1 MFLSYDTIGYL
12 KGPDIALVKD
22 VETGTVAVRK
32 KLRAELLGVYERLKS
47 VEQANLPRVYETEE
61 YEGECFAY
69 YEYIEGETLEDIVHE
84 GTYTIAQA
92 EEWMEQLCAAMGAL
106 HAMQPC
112 VVHRDIK
119 PENIIISNEGVLKLI
134 DLGAARLFKDGKPCD
149 TEQIGTRGYAA
160 PEQYGFNQ
168 SDARTDIYAAGTVL
182 HVLMARFGEEAK
194 AYNAVAARCTQLE
207 PQNRYQSAKAMK
219 TALRM
224 AKYKKHIQIGAWT
237 LGIAAA
243 AGCAAL
249 ACTLFASADANANA
263 NTDVPAS
270 AEPTPV
276 QEANAEASPE
286 ATINVENLTTV
297 PYPTV
302 TPKVVAKAVS
312 DEELLAHFDPDVT
325 TAENV
330 TASNKEKF
338 IEICKLA
345 AENPHNGYVIDFT
358 ADVAMDEDVYIW
370 PNMQLTMSRGA
381 NLTMQSGASLNNYGY
396 LSVRMG
402 TTLRI
407 DDGATLNL
415 GRPAVSGD
423 GRSHNSEMYLSGTLS
438 MGKNTEIRFERG
450 EEFGNGPV
458 LEVIHDGVER
468 RGKVEFDDL
477 ASVEFDDINVRYIF
491 LTIYNN
497 VLSENI
503 ADYIENNIFPIEQ
516 LDKVRVGQIINVC
529 FREIDQMDR
538 ASYVCDYFDG
548 HPSRE
553 GIVDLLN
560 LTIGEGDT
568 VKFDSKGYVNVEI
581 FENVNIE
588 AGGSLEMGANTTLC
602 LVQDSTL
609 TVKNGGKLWING
621 MGVYPSENTSIVV
634 EEGAEF
640 FMNDSYQSDTVNIIY
655 K

>member
-119 PENIIISNEGVLKLI
+119 PENIIISNGGVLKLI
-134 DLGAARLFKDGKPCD
+134 DLGAARLFKDGKLCD

-182 HVLMARFGEEAK
+182 HVLMARFGEGAK

-224 AKYKKHIQIGAWT
+224 AKYKKHIQIGAWA

-243 AGCAAL
+243 AGCVAL
-249 ACTLFASADANANA
+249 ACTLFASADASANA
-263 NTDVPAS
+263 DVPAS

-276 QEANAEASPE
+276 QEANADASPE
-286 ATINVENLTTV
+286 ATIDVTDLTAV

-312 DEELLAHFDPDVT
+312 DGLLNMHFDPDAQKADVIT
-325 TAENV
+325 TRSEAEFYKAYNR
-330 TASNKEKF
+330 ASNDPHTVYTIELTEDMTLERDLIVWPN
-338 IEICKLA
+338 IEIKISLSTTLTV
-345 AENPHNGYVIDFT
+345 PNGI
-358 ADVAMDEDVYIW
+358 
-370 PNMQLTMSRGA
+370 
-381 NLTMQSGASLNNYGY
+381 SLNNYGQINI
-396 LSVRMG
+396 G
-402 TTLRI
+402 TGSTVRI

-415 GRPAVSGD
+415 GRSTISD
-423 GRSHNSEMYLSGTLS
+423 GGKTRFEKICLSGTLS
-438 MGKNTEIRFERG
+438 VGKNTEIRFERG

-458 LEVIHDGVER
+458 LEILCDGISR
-468 RGKVEFDDL
+468 CGRVEFDDP
-477 ASVEFDDINVRYIF
+477 STVKFDDIAVKYIYIT
-491 LTIYNN
+491 LYGNI
-497 VLSENI
+497 SDESI
-503 ADYIENNIFPIEQ
+503 ADYIENEIFPNEQ
-516 LDKVRVGQIINVC
+516 LADIMGRYITSMCFMGIDGPEHMNAVCGYFEDHPRQQGMISLIDMAIGAGEKLKLDPQTYVGVEV
-529 FREIDQMDR
+529 F
-538 ASYVCDYFDG
+538 G
-548 HPSRE
+548 
-553 GIVDLLN
+553 
-560 LTIGEGDT
+560 
-568 VKFDSKGYVNVEI
+568 NVEI
-581 FENVNIE
+581 
-588 AGGSLEMGANTTLC
+588 ADGGEMELGLYTTLS
-602 LVQDSTL
+602 VGNNSTL
-609 TVKNGGKLWING
+609 TVKKGARLAVNNMGLYSQDGSSIIVENGADF
-621 MGVYPSENTSIVV
+621 E
-634 EEGAEF
+634 
-640 FMNDSYQSDTVNIIY
+640 MNNNYQNSPANIIY

>member
-22 VETGTVAVRK
+22 VETGSVAVRK

-47 VEQANLPRVYETEE
+47 VDQAILPRGYESEE

-119 PENIIISNEGVLKLI
+119 PENIIISNEGILKLI
-134 DLGAARLFKDGKPCD
+134 DLGAARLFKDGKLCD

-182 HVLMARFGEEAK
+182 HVLMARFGEAAK
-194 AYNAVAARCTQLE
+194 SYNAVAARCTQLE

-224 AKYKKHIQIGAWT
+224 AKYKKHIQIGAWA

-243 AGCAAL
+243 AGCVAL
-249 ACTLFASADANANA
+249 ACTLFASADASANA
-263 NTDVPAS
+263 DVPAT
-270 AEPTPV
+270 AGLTPA
-276 QEANAEASPE
+276 QEANADATPE
-286 ATINVENLTTV
+286 ATIDVTDLTAV

-312 DEELLAHFDPDVT
+312 DGLLNMHFDPDAQKADVIT
-325 TAENV
+325 TRSEAEFYEAYSR
-330 TASNKEKF
+330 ASNDPHTVYTIELTEDMTLERDLIVWPN
-338 IEICKLA
+338 IEIKISLLTTLTV
-345 AENPHNGYVIDFT
+345 PNGI
-358 ADVAMDEDVYIW
+358 
-370 PNMQLTMSRGA
+370 
-381 NLTMQSGASLNNYGY
+381 SLNNYGQINI
-396 LSVRMG
+396 G
-402 TTLRI
+402 TGSTVRI

-415 GRPAVSGD
+415 GRSTISD
-423 GRSHNSEMYLSGTLS
+423 GGKTRFEKIYLSGTLS
-438 MGKNTEIRFERG
+438 IGKNTEIRLERG

-458 LEVIHDGVER
+458 LEILCDGISR
-468 RGKVEFDDL
+468 RGRVEFDDP
-477 ASVEFDDINVRYIF
+477 STVKFDDIAVKYIYIT
-491 LTIYNN
+491 LYGNI
-497 VLSENI
+497 SDESI
-503 ADYIENNIFPIEQ
+503 ADYIENEIFPNEQ
-516 LDKVRVGQIINVC
+516 LADIMGRYITSMCFMGIDGPEHMNAVCGYFEDHPRQQGMISLIDMAIGAGEKLKLDPQTYVGVEV
-529 FREIDQMDR
+529 F
-538 ASYVCDYFDG
+538 G
-548 HPSRE
+548 
-553 GIVDLLN
+553 
-560 LTIGEGDT
+560 
-568 VKFDSKGYVNVEI
+568 NVEI
-581 FENVNIE
+581 
-588 AGGSLEMGANTTLC
+588 ADGGEMELGLYTTLS
-602 LVQDSTL
+602 VGNNSTL
-609 TVKNGGKLWING
+609 TVKKGARLAVNNMGLYSQDGSSIIVENGADF
-621 MGVYPSENTSIVV
+621 E
-634 EEGAEF
+634 
-640 FMNDSYQSDTVNIIY
+640 MNNNYQNSPANIIY

>member
-22 VETGTVAVRK
+22 AETGTVAVRK

-119 PENIIISNEGVLKLI
+119 PENIIISNGGVLKLI

-182 HVLMARFGEEAK
+182 HVLMARFGEAAK

-224 AKYKKHIQIGAWT
+224 AKYKKHIQIGAWA

-243 AGCAAL
+243 AGCVAL
-249 ACTLFASADANANA
+249 ACTLFASADASANA
-263 NTDVPAS
+263 DVPAT
-270 AEPTPV
+270 AGLTPA
-276 QEANAEASPE
+276 QEANADATPE
-286 ATINVENLTTV
+286 ATIDVTDLTAV

-312 DEELLAHFDPDVT
+312 DGLLNMHFDPDAQKADVIT
-325 TAENV
+325 TRSEAEFYEAYSR
-330 TASNKEKF
+330 ASNDPHTVYTIELTEDMTLERDLIVWPN
-338 IEICKLA
+338 IEIKISLSTTLTV
-345 AENPHNGYVIDFT
+345 PNGI
-358 ADVAMDEDVYIW
+358 
-370 PNMQLTMSRGA
+370 
-381 NLTMQSGASLNNYGY
+381 SLNNYGQINI
-396 LSVRMG
+396 G
-402 TTLRI
+402 TGSTVRI

-415 GRPAVSGD
+415 GRSTISD
-423 GRSHNSEMYLSGTLS
+423 GGKTRFEKIYLSGTLS
-438 MGKNTEIRFERG
+438 VGKNTEIRLERG

-458 LEVIHDGVER
+458 LEILCDGISR
-468 RGKVEFDDL
+468 RGRVEFDDP
-477 ASVEFDDINVRYIF
+477 STVKFDDIAVKYIYIT
-491 LTIYNN
+491 LYGNI
-497 VLSENI
+497 SDESI
-503 ADYIENNIFPIEQ
+503 ADYIENEIFPNEQ
-516 LDKVRVGQIINVC
+516 LADIMGRYITSMCFMGIDGPEHMNAVCGYFEDHPRQQGMISLIDMAIGAGEKLKLDPQTYVGVEV
-529 FREIDQMDR
+529 F
-538 ASYVCDYFDG
+538 G
-548 HPSRE
+548 
-553 GIVDLLN
+553 
-560 LTIGEGDT
+560 
-568 VKFDSKGYVNVEI
+568 NVEI
-581 FENVNIE
+581 
-588 AGGSLEMGANTTLC
+588 ADGGEMELGLYTTLS
-602 LVQDSTL
+602 VGNNSTL
-609 TVKNGGKLWING
+609 TVKKGARLAVNNMGLYSQDGSSIIVENGADF
-621 MGVYPSENTSIVV
+621 E
-634 EEGAEF
+634 
-640 FMNDSYQSDTVNIIY
+640 MNNNYQNSPANIIY

>member
-22 VETGTVAVRK
+22 AETGTVAVRK

-47 VEQANLPRVYETEE
+47 VEQANLPKVYETEE

-119 PENIIISNEGVLKLI
+119 PENIIISNGGVLKLI

-182 HVLMARFGEEAK
+182 HVLMARFGEGAK

-224 AKYKKHIQIGAWT
+224 AKYKKHIQIGAWA

-243 AGCAAL
+243 AGCVAL
-249 ACTLFASADANANA
+249 ACTLFASADASANA
-263 NTDVPAS
+263 DVPAS

-276 QEANAEASPE
+276 QEANADATPE
-286 ATINVENLTTV
+286 ATIDVTDLTAV

-312 DEELLAHFDPDVT
+312 DGLLNMHFDPDAQKADVIT
-325 TAENV
+325 TRSEAEFYEAYSR
-330 TASNKEKF
+330 ASNDPHTVYTIELTEDMTLERDLIVWPN
-338 IEICKLA
+338 IEIKISLLTTLTV
-345 AENPHNGYVIDFT
+345 PNGI
-358 ADVAMDEDVYIW
+358 
-370 PNMQLTMSRGA
+370 
-381 NLTMQSGASLNNYGY
+381 SLNNYGQINI
-396 LSVRMG
+396 G
-402 TTLRI
+402 TGSTVRI

-415 GRPAVSGD
+415 GRSTISD
-423 GRSHNSEMYLSGTLS
+423 GGKTRFEKINLSGTLS
-438 MGKNTEIRFERG
+438 VGKNTEIRFERG

-458 LEVIHDGVER
+458 LEIIHDGVKR
-468 RGKVEFDDL
+468 RGKVEFDDP
-477 ASVEFDDINVRYIF
+477 STVKFDDIAVKYIYIT
-491 LTIYNN
+491 LYGNI
-497 VLSENI
+497 SGESI
-503 ADYIENNIFPIEQ
+503 ADYIENEIFPNEQ
-516 LDKVRVGQIINVC
+516 LADIMGRYITSMC
-529 FREIDQMDR
+529 FRGIDGPEHMNAVCGYFEDHPRQQGMISLIDM
-538 ASYVCDYFDG
+538 AIGAGEKLKLDPQTYVGVEVFG
-548 HPSRE
+548 
-553 GIVDLLN
+553 
-560 LTIGEGDT
+560 
-568 VKFDSKGYVNVEI
+568 NVEI
-581 FENVNIE
+581 
-588 AGGSLEMGANTTLC
+588 ADGGEMELGLYTTLS
-602 LVQDSTL
+602 VGNNSTL
-609 TVKNGGKLWING
+609 TVKKGARLAVNNMGLYSQDGSSIIVENGADF
-621 MGVYPSENTSIVV
+621 E
-634 EEGAEF
+634 
-640 FMNDSYQSDTVNIIY
+640 MNNNYQNSPANIIY

>member
-119 PENIIISNEGVLKLI
+119 PENIIISNGGVLKLI
-134 DLGAARLFKDGKPCD
+134 DLGAARLFKDGKLCD

-182 HVLMARFGEEAK
+182 HVLMARFGEGAK

-224 AKYKKHIQIGAWT
+224 AKYKKHIQIGAWA

-243 AGCAAL
+243 AGCVAL
-249 ACTLFASADANANA
+249 ACTLFASADASANA
-263 NTDVPAS
+263 DVPAS

-276 QEANAEASPE
+276 QEANADASPE
-286 ATINVENLTTV
+286 ATIDVTDLTAV

-330 TASNKEKF
+330 TASSKEKF

-345 AENPHNGYVIDFT
+345 AENPHSGYVIDLT
-358 ADVAMDEDVYIW
+358 ADIAMDEDVYIW
-370 PNMQLTMSRGA
+370 PNMQLIMSRGA
-381 NLTMQSGASLNNYGY
+381 NLTMQSGTSLNNYGW
-396 LSVRMG
+396 LNVRMG

-423 GRSHNSEMYLSGTLS
+423 GRMYNSKLYLSGTLS
-438 MGKNTEIRFERG
+438 IGKNTKIRFERG

-458 LEVIHDGVER
+458 LEIIHDGVER

-477 ASVEFDDINVRYIF
+477 ASVEFDDIDVRYIY
-491 LTIYNN
+491 LIIYDN
-497 VLSENI
+497 VINENI
-503 ADYIENNIFPIEQ
+503 TDYIENNVFPI
-516 LDKVRVGQIINVC
+516 K
-529 FREIDQMDR
+529 QMDKIKAR
-538 ASYVCDYFDG
+538 RITMADFRNVNQIEDVQYICDYLDYAQN
-548 HPSRE
+548 
-553 GIVDLLN
+553 GIVDLTN
-560 LTIGEGDT
+560 LTIGDGDA
-568 VKFDSKGYVNVEI
+568 VKFDTKGYVNVEI

-621 MGVYPSENTSIVV
+621 MGVYPSDNTSIVV

>member
-32 KLRAELLGVYERLKS
+32 TLRAELLGVYERLKS

-119 PENIIISNEGVLKLI
+119 PENIIISNEGILKLI
-134 DLGAARLFKDGKPCD
+134 DLGAARLFKDGKLCD

-182 HVLMARFGEEAK
+182 HVLMARFGEAAK
-194 AYNAVAARCTQLE
+194 SYNAVAARCTQLE

-224 AKYKKHIQIGAWT
+224 AKYKKHIQIGAWA

-243 AGCAAL
+243 AGCVAL
-249 ACTLFASADANANA
+249 ACTLFASADASANA
-263 NTDVPAS
+263 DVPAT
-270 AEPTPV
+270 AGLTPA
-276 QEANAEASPE
+276 QEANADATPE
-286 ATINVENLTTV
+286 ATIDVTDLTAV

-312 DEELLAHFDPDVT
+312 DGLLNMHFDPDAQKADVIT
-325 TAENV
+325 TRSEAEFYEAYSR
-330 TASNKEKF
+330 ASNDPHTVYTIELTEDMTLERDLIVWPN
-338 IEICKLA
+338 IEIKISLLTTLTV
-345 AENPHNGYVIDFT
+345 PNGI
-358 ADVAMDEDVYIW
+358 
-370 PNMQLTMSRGA
+370 
-381 NLTMQSGASLNNYGY
+381 SLNNYGQINI
-396 LSVRMG
+396 G
-402 TTLRI
+402 TGSTVRI

-415 GRPAVSGD
+415 GRSTISD
-423 GRSHNSEMYLSGTLS
+423 GGKTRFEKIYLSGTLS
-438 MGKNTEIRFERG
+438 IGKNTEIRLERG

-458 LEVIHDGVER
+458 LEILCDGISR
-468 RGKVEFDDL
+468 RGRVEFDDP
-477 ASVEFDDINVRYIF
+477 STVKFDDIAVKYIYIT
-491 LTIYNN
+491 LYGNI
-497 VLSENI
+497 SDESI
-503 ADYIENNIFPIEQ
+503 ADYIENEIFPNEQ
-516 LDKVRVGQIINVC
+516 LADIMGRYITSMCFMGIDGPEHMNAVCGYFEDHPRQQGMISLIDMAIGAGEKLKLDPQTYVGVEV
-529 FREIDQMDR
+529 F
-538 ASYVCDYFDG
+538 G
-548 HPSRE
+548 
-553 GIVDLLN
+553 
-560 LTIGEGDT
+560 
-568 VKFDSKGYVNVEI
+568 NVEI
-581 FENVNIE
+581 
-588 AGGSLEMGANTTLC
+588 ADGGEMELGLYTTLS
-602 LVQDSTL
+602 VGNNSTL
-609 TVKNGGKLWING
+609 TVKKGARLAVNNMGLYSQDGSSIIVENGADF
-621 MGVYPSENTSIVV
+621 E
-634 EEGAEF
+634 
-640 FMNDSYQSDTVNIIY
+640 MNNNYQNSPANIIY

>member
-224 AKYKKHIQIGAWT
+224 AKYKKHIQIGAWA

-243 AGCAAL
+243 AGCVAL
-249 ACTLFASADANANA
+249 ACTLFASADASANA
-263 NTDVPAS
+263 DVPAS

-276 QEANAEASPE
+276 QDANADATPE
-286 ATINVENLTTV
+286 ATIDVTDLTAV

-312 DEELLAHFDPDVT
+312 DGLLNMHFDPDAQKADVIT
-325 TAENV
+325 TRSEAEFYKAYNR
-330 TASNKEKF
+330 ASNDPHTVYT
-338 IEICKLA
+338 IEL
-345 AENPHNGYVIDFT
+345 T
-358 ADVAMDEDVYIW
+358 EDMTLERDLIVW
-370 PNMQLTMSRGA
+370 PNIEMLLARSMTLTVPNGI
-381 NLTMQSGASLNNYGY
+381 SLNNYGQINI
-396 LSVRMG
+396 G
-402 TTLRI
+402 TGSTVRI

-415 GRPAVSGD
+415 GRSTISD
-423 GRSHNSEMYLSGTLS
+423 GGKTRFEKIYLSGTLS
-438 MGKNTEIRFERG
+438 VGKNTEIRFERG

-458 LEVIHDGVER
+458 LEILCDGISR
-468 RGKVEFDDL
+468 RGRVEFDDP
-477 ASVEFDDINVRYIF
+477 STVKFDDIAVKYIYIT
-491 LTIYNN
+491 LYGNI
-497 VLSENI
+497 SGESI
-503 ADYIENNIFPIEQ
+503 ADYIENEIFPNEQ
-516 LDKVRVGQIINVC
+516 LADIMGRYITSMC
-529 FREIDQMDR
+529 FRGIDGPEHMNAVCGYFEDHPRQQGMISLIDM
-538 ASYVCDYFDG
+538 AIGAGEKLKLDPQTYVGVEVFG
-548 HPSRE
+548 
-553 GIVDLLN
+553 
-560 LTIGEGDT
+560 
-568 VKFDSKGYVNVEI
+568 NVEI
-581 FENVNIE
+581 
-588 AGGSLEMGANTTLC
+588 ADGGEMELGLNTTLS
-602 LVQDSTL
+602 VGNNSTL
-609 TVKNGGKLWING
+609 TVKKGARLAVNNMGLYSQDGSSIIVENGADF
-621 MGVYPSENTSIVV
+621 E
-634 EEGAEF
+634 
-640 FMNDSYQSDTVNIIY
+640 MNNNYQNSPANIIY

>member
-69 YEYIEGETLEDIVHE
+69 YEYIEVETLEDIVHE
-84 GTYTIAQA
+84 GKYTIAQA

-119 PENIIISNEGVLKLI
+119 PENIIISNGGVLKLI

-224 AKYKKHIQIGAWT
+224 AKYKKHIQIGAWA

-243 AGCAAL
+243 AGCVAL
-249 ACTLFASADANANA
+249 ACTLFASANA
-263 NTDVPAS
+263 DVPAS

-276 QEANAEASPE
+276 QEANADASPE
-286 ATINVENLTTV
+286 ATIDVTDLTAV

-330 TASNKEKF
+330 TAFNKEKF

-345 AENPHNGYVIDFT
+345 AENPHSGYIIDLT
-358 ADVAMDEDVYIW
+358 ADIAMDEDVYIW
-370 PNMQLTMSRGA
+370 PNMQIIMSRGA
-381 NLTMQSGASLNNYGY
+381 NLTMQSGTSLNNYGW
-396 LSVRMG
+396 LNVRIG

-423 GRSHNSEMYLSGTLS
+423 GKTRFEKIHLNGTLS
-438 MGKNTEIRFERG
+438 IGKNAEIRFERG
-450 EEFGNGPV
+450 EKFGNGPV

-477 ASVEFDDINVRYIF
+477 EAVEFDDINVRYIF

-497 VLSENI
+497 VLGENI

-516 LDKVRVGQIINVC
+516 LDKVRVGQITNVY
-529 FREIDQMDR
+529 FRDVDQMDR
-538 ASYVCDYFDG
+538 ARYVCDYFDS

-553 GIVDLLN
+553 GIVDLTN
-560 LTIGEGDT
+560 LTIGDGDA
-568 VKFDSKGYVNVEI
+568 VKFDTKGYVNVEI

>member
-119 PENIIISNEGVLKLI
+119 PENIIISNEGILKLI
-134 DLGAARLFKDGKPCD
+134 DLGAARLFKDGKLCD

-182 HVLMARFGEEAK
+182 HVLMARFGEAAK
-194 AYNAVAARCTQLE
+194 SYNAVAARCTQLE

-224 AKYKKHIQIGAWT
+224 AKYKKHIQIGAWA

-243 AGCAAL
+243 AGCVAL

-263 NTDVPAS
+263 DVPAS

-276 QEANAEASPE
+276 QEANADATPE
-286 ATINVENLTTV
+286 ATIDVTDLTAV

-312 DEELLAHFDPDVT
+312 DGLLNMHFDPDAQKADVIT
-325 TAENV
+325 TRSEAEFYEAYSR
-330 TASNKEKF
+330 ASNDPHTVYTIELTEDMTLERDLIVWPN
-338 IEICKLA
+338 IEIKISLSTTLTV
-345 AENPHNGYVIDFT
+345 PNGI
-358 ADVAMDEDVYIW
+358 
-370 PNMQLTMSRGA
+370 
-381 NLTMQSGASLNNYGY
+381 SLNNYGQINI
-396 LSVRMG
+396 G
-402 TTLRI
+402 TGSTVRI

-415 GRPAVSGD
+415 GRSTISD
-423 GRSHNSEMYLSGTLS
+423 GGKTRFEKIYLSGTLS
-438 MGKNTEIRFERG
+438 IGKNTEIRLERG

-458 LEVIHDGVER
+458 LEILCDGISR
-468 RGKVEFDDL
+468 RGRVEFDDP
-477 ASVEFDDINVRYIF
+477 STVKFDDIAVKYIYIT
-491 LTIYNN
+491 LYGNI
-497 VLSENI
+497 SDEGI
-503 ADYIENNIFPIEQ
+503 ADYIENEIFPNEQ
-516 LDKVRVGQIINVC
+516 LADIMGRYITSMCFMGIDGPEHMNAVCGYFEDHPRQQGMISLIDMAIGAGEKLKLDPQTYVGVEV
-529 FREIDQMDR
+529 F
-538 ASYVCDYFDG
+538 G
-548 HPSRE
+548 
-553 GIVDLLN
+553 
-560 LTIGEGDT
+560 
-568 VKFDSKGYVNVEI
+568 NVEI
-581 FENVNIE
+581 
-588 AGGSLEMGANTTLC
+588 ADGGEMELGLYTTLS
-602 LVQDSTL
+602 VGNNSTL
-609 TVKNGGKLWING
+609 TVKKGARLAVNNMGLYSQDGSSIIVENGADF
-621 MGVYPSENTSIVV
+621 E
-634 EEGAEF
+634 
-640 FMNDSYQSDTVNIIY
+640 MNNNYQNSPANIIY

>member
-182 HVLMARFGEEAK
+182 HVLMARFGEGAK

-224 AKYKKHIQIGAWT
+224 AKYKKPIQIGAWA

-249 ACTLFASADANANA
+249 ACTLFASANA
-263 NTDVPAS
+263 DVPAS

-286 ATINVENLTTV
+286 ATIDVTDLTAV

-312 DEELLAHFDPDVT
+312 DGLLNMHFDPDAQKADVIT
-325 TAENV
+325 TRSEAEFYKAYSR
-330 TASNKEKF
+330 ASNDPHTVYTIELTEDMTLERDF
-338 IEICKLA
+338 IVWPNIEIKISLSTTLTV
-345 AENPHNGYVIDFT
+345 PNGI
-358 ADVAMDEDVYIW
+358 
-370 PNMQLTMSRGA
+370 
-381 NLTMQSGASLNNYGY
+381 SLNNYGQINI
-396 LSVRMG
+396 G
-402 TTLRI
+402 TGSTVRI

-415 GRPAVSGD
+415 GRSTISD
-423 GRSHNSEMYLSGTLS
+423 GGKTRFEKIYLSGTLS
-438 MGKNTEIRFERG
+438 VGKNTEIRFERG

-458 LEVIHDGVER
+458 LEIIHDGVER
-468 RGKVEFDDL
+468 RGKVEFDDP
-477 ASVEFDDINVRYIF
+477 STVKFDDIAVKYIYIT
-491 LTIYNN
+491 LYGNI
-497 VLSENI
+497 SGESI
-503 ADYIENNIFPIEQ
+503 ADYIENEIFPNEQ
-516 LDKVRVGQIINVC
+516 LADIMGRYITSMCFMGIDGPEHMNAVCGYFEDHPRQQGMISLIDMAIGAGEKLKLDPQTYVGVEV
-529 FREIDQMDR
+529 F
-538 ASYVCDYFDG
+538 G
-548 HPSRE
+548 
-553 GIVDLLN
+553 
-560 LTIGEGDT
+560 
-568 VKFDSKGYVNVEI
+568 NVEI
-581 FENVNIE
+581 
-588 AGGSLEMGANTTLC
+588 ADGGEMELGLNTTLS
-602 LVQDSTL
+602 VGNNSTL
-609 TVKNGGKLWING
+609 TVKKGARLAVNNMGLYSQDGSSIIVENGADF
-621 MGVYPSENTSIVV
+621 E
-634 EEGAEF
+634 
-640 FMNDSYQSDTVNIIY
+640 MNNNYQNSPANIIY

>member
-119 PENIIISNEGVLKLI
+119 PENIIISNGGVLKLI

-224 AKYKKHIQIGAWT
+224 AKYKKHIQIGAWA

-243 AGCAAL
+243 AGCVAL

-263 NTDVPAS
+263 DVPAS

-286 ATINVENLTTV
+286 ATIDVTDFTAV

-312 DEELLAHFDPDVT
+312 DGLLNMHFDPDAQKADVIT
-325 TAENV
+325 TRSEAEFYEAYSR
-330 TASNKEKF
+330 ASNDPHTVYTIELTEDMTLERDLIVWPN
-338 IEICKLA
+338 IEIKISLSTTLTV
-345 AENPHNGYVIDFT
+345 PNGI
-358 ADVAMDEDVYIW
+358 
-370 PNMQLTMSRGA
+370 
-381 NLTMQSGASLNNYGY
+381 SLNNYGQINI
-396 LSVRMG
+396 G
-402 TTLRI
+402 TGSTVRI

-415 GRPAVSGD
+415 GRSTISD
-423 GRSHNSEMYLSGTLS
+423 GGKTRFEKIYLSGTLS
-438 MGKNTEIRFERG
+438 VGKNTEIRFERG

-458 LEVIHDGVER
+458 LEIIHDGVER

-477 ASVEFDDINVRYIF
+477 ASVEFDDIDVRYIY
-491 LTIYNN
+491 LIIYDN
-497 VLSENI
+497 VINENI
-503 ADYIENNIFPIEQ
+503 TDYIENNVFPI
-516 LDKVRVGQIINVC
+516 K
-529 FREIDQMDR
+529 QMDKIKAR
-538 ASYVCDYFDG
+538 RITMADFRNVNQIEDVQYICDYLDYAQN
-548 HPSRE
+548 
-553 GIVDLLN
+553 GIVDLTN
-560 LTIGEGDT
+560 LTIGDGDA
-568 VKFDSKGYVNVEI
+568 VKFDTKGYVNVEI

-621 MGVYPSENTSIVV
+621 MGVYPSDNTSIVV

>member
-84 GTYTIAQA
+84 GKYTIAQA

-119 PENIIISNEGVLKLI
+119 PENIIISNGGVLKLI

-182 HVLMARFGEEAK
+182 HVLMARFGEAAK

-224 AKYKKHIQIGAWT
+224 AKYKKHIQIGAWA

-243 AGCAAL
+243 AGCVAL
-249 ACTLFASADANANA
+249 ACTLFASADASANA
-263 NTDVPAS
+263 DVPAT

-276 QEANAEASPE
+276 QEANADATPE
-286 ATINVENLTTV
+286 ATIDVTDLTAV

-312 DEELLAHFDPDVT
+312 DGLLNMHFDPDAQKADVIT
-325 TAENV
+325 TRSEAEFYEAYSR
-330 TASNKEKF
+330 ASNDPHTVYTIELTEDMTLERDLIVWPN
-338 IEICKLA
+338 IEIKISLLTTLTV
-345 AENPHNGYVIDFT
+345 PNGI
-358 ADVAMDEDVYIW
+358 
-370 PNMQLTMSRGA
+370 
-381 NLTMQSGASLNNYGY
+381 SLNNYGQINI
-396 LSVRMG
+396 G
-402 TTLRI
+402 TGSTVRI

-415 GRPAVSGD
+415 GRSTISD
-423 GRSHNSEMYLSGTLS
+423 GGKTRFEKIYLSGTLS
-438 MGKNTEIRFERG
+438 IGKNTEIRLERG

-458 LEVIHDGVER
+458 LEILCDGISR
-468 RGKVEFDDL
+468 RGKVEFDDP
-477 ASVEFDDINVRYIF
+477 STVKFDDIAVKYIYIT
-491 LTIYNN
+491 LYGNI
-497 VLSENI
+497 SGESI
-503 ADYIENNIFPIEQ
+503 ADYIENEIFPNEQ
-516 LDKVRVGQIINVC
+516 LADIMGRYITSMCFMGIDGPEHMNAVCGYFEDHPRQQGMISLIDMAIGAGEKLKLDPQTYVGVEV
-529 FREIDQMDR
+529 F
-538 ASYVCDYFDG
+538 G
-548 HPSRE
+548 
-553 GIVDLLN
+553 
-560 LTIGEGDT
+560 
-568 VKFDSKGYVNVEI
+568 NVEI
-581 FENVNIE
+581 
-588 AGGSLEMGANTTLC
+588 ADGGEMELGLYTTLS
-602 LVQDSTL
+602 VGNNSTL
-609 TVKNGGKLWING
+609 TVKKGARLAVNNMGLYSQDGSSIIVENGADF
-621 MGVYPSENTSIVV
+621 E
-634 EEGAEF
+634 
-640 FMNDSYQSDTVNIIY
+640 MNNNYQNSPANIIY

>member
-219 TALRM
+219 TALRI
-224 AKYKKHIQIGAWT
+224 AKYKKPIQIGAWA

-243 AGCAAL
+243 AGCVAL
-249 ACTLFASADANANA
+249 ACTLFASADASANA
-263 NTDVPAS
+263 DVPAS

-286 ATINVENLTTV
+286 ATIDVTDLTAV

-312 DEELLAHFDPDVT
+312 DGLLNMHFDPDAQKADVIT
-325 TAENV
+325 TRSEAEFYKAYNR
-330 TASNKEKF
+330 ASNDPHTVYT
-338 IEICKLA
+338 IEL
-345 AENPHNGYVIDFT
+345 T
-358 ADVAMDEDVYIW
+358 EDMTLERDLIVW
-370 PNMQLTMSRGA
+370 PNIEMLLARSMTLTVPNGI
-381 NLTMQSGASLNNYGY
+381 SLNNYGQINI
-396 LSVRMG
+396 G
-402 TTLRI
+402 TGSTVRI

-415 GRPAVSGD
+415 GRSTISD
-423 GRSHNSEMYLSGTLS
+423 GGKTRFEKIYLSGTLS
-438 MGKNTEIRFERG
+438 VGKNTEIRFERG

-458 LEVIHDGVER
+458 LEILCDGISR
-468 RGKVEFDDL
+468 RGRVEFDDP
-477 ASVEFDDINVRYIF
+477 STVKFDDIAVKYIYIT
-491 LTIYNN
+491 LYGNI
-497 VLSENI
+497 SGESI
-503 ADYIENNIFPIEQ
+503 ADYIENEIFPNEQ
-516 LDKVRVGQIINVC
+516 LADIMGRYITSMC
-529 FREIDQMDR
+529 FRGIDGPEHMNAVCGYFEDHPRQQGMISLIDM
-538 ASYVCDYFDG
+538 AIGAGEKLKLDPQTYVGVEVFG
-548 HPSRE
+548 
-553 GIVDLLN
+553 
-560 LTIGEGDT
+560 
-568 VKFDSKGYVNVEI
+568 NVEI
-581 FENVNIE
+581 
-588 AGGSLEMGANTTLC
+588 ADGGEMELGLNTTLS
-602 LVQDSTL
+602 VGNNSTL
-609 TVKNGGKLWING
+609 TVKKGARLAVNNMGLYSQDGSSIIVENGADF
-621 MGVYPSENTSIVV
+621 E
-634 EEGAEF
+634 
-640 FMNDSYQSDTVNIIY
+640 MNNNYQNSPANIIY

>member
-119 PENIIISNEGVLKLI
+119 PENIIISNGGVLKLI

-182 HVLMARFGEEAK
+182 HVLMARFGEGAK
-194 AYNAVAARCTQLE
+194 VYNAVAARCTQLE

-224 AKYKKHIQIGAWT
+224 AKYKKHIQIGAWA

-243 AGCAAL
+243 AGCVAL
-249 ACTLFASADANANA
+249 ACTLFASADASANA
-263 NTDVPAS
+263 DVPAS

-276 QEANAEASPE
+276 QEANADASPE
-286 ATINVENLTTV
+286 ATIDVTDLTAV

-330 TASNKEKF
+330 TAFNKEKF

-345 AENPHNGYVIDFT
+345 AENPHSGYIIDLT
-358 ADVAMDEDVYIW
+358 ADIAMDEDVYIW
-370 PNMQLTMSRGA
+370 PNMQIIMSRGA
-381 NLTMQSGASLNNYGY
+381 NLTMQSGTSLNNYGW
-396 LSVRMG
+396 LNVRIG

-423 GRSHNSEMYLSGTLS
+423 GKTRFEKIHLNGTLS
-438 MGKNTEIRFERG
+438 IGKNAEIRFERG
-450 EEFGNGPV
+450 EEHGNGPV
-458 LEVIHDGVER
+458 LEIIHDGVER
-468 RGKVEFDDL
+468 RGKVEFDDP
-477 ASVEFDDINVRYIF
+477 STVKFDDIAVKYIYIT
-491 LTIYNN
+491 LYGNI
-497 VLSENI
+497 SGESI
-503 ADYIENNIFPIEQ
+503 ADYIENEIFPNEQ
-516 LDKVRVGQIINVC
+516 LADIMGRYITSMCFMGIDGPEHMNAVCGYFEDHPRQQGMISLIDMAIGAGEKLKLDPQTYVGVEV
-529 FREIDQMDR
+529 F
-538 ASYVCDYFDG
+538 G
-548 HPSRE
+548 
-553 GIVDLLN
+553 
-560 LTIGEGDT
+560 
-568 VKFDSKGYVNVEI
+568 NVEI
-581 FENVNIE
+581 
-588 AGGSLEMGANTTLC
+588 ADGGEMELGLNTTLS
-602 LVQDSTL
+602 VGNNSTL
-609 TVKNGGKLWING
+609 TVKKGARLAVNNRGLYSQDGSSIIVENGADF
-621 MGVYPSENTSIVV
+621 E
-634 EEGAEF
+634 
-640 FMNDSYQSDTVNIIY
+640 MNNNYQNSPANIIY

>member
-84 GTYTIAQA
+84 GKYTIAQA

-182 HVLMARFGEEAK
+182 HVLMARFGEAAK

-224 AKYKKHIQIGAWT
+224 AKYKKHIQIGAWA

-243 AGCAAL
+243 AGCVAL
-249 ACTLFASADANANA
+249 ACTLFASADASANA
-263 NTDVPAS
+263 DVPAS
-270 AEPTPV
+270 AGLTPA
-276 QEANAEASPE
+276 QEANADATPE
-286 ATINVENLTTV
+286 ATIDVTDLTAV

-312 DEELLAHFDPDVT
+312 DGLLNMHFDPDAQKADVIT
-325 TAENV
+325 TRSEAEFYEAYSR
-330 TASNKEKF
+330 ASNDPHTVYTIELTEDMTLERDLIVWPN
-338 IEICKLA
+338 IEIKISLLTTLTV
-345 AENPHNGYVIDFT
+345 PNGI
-358 ADVAMDEDVYIW
+358 
-370 PNMQLTMSRGA
+370 
-381 NLTMQSGASLNNYGY
+381 SLNNYGQINI
-396 LSVRMG
+396 G
-402 TTLRI
+402 TGSTVRI

-415 GRPAVSGD
+415 GRSTISD
-423 GRSHNSEMYLSGTLS
+423 GGKTRFEKIYLSGTLS
-438 MGKNTEIRFERG
+438 IGKNTEIRFERG

-458 LEVIHDGVER
+458 LEILCDGISR
-468 RGKVEFDDL
+468 RGRVEFDDP
-477 ASVEFDDINVRYIF
+477 STVKFDDIAVKYIYIT
-491 LTIYNN
+491 LYGNI
-497 VLSENI
+497 SDEGI
-503 ADYIENNIFPIEQ
+503 ADYIENEIFPNEQ
-516 LDKVRVGQIINVC
+516 LADIMGRYITSMCFMGIDGPEHMNAVCGYFEDHPRQQGMISLIDMAIGAGEKLKLDPQTYVGVEV
-529 FREIDQMDR
+529 F
-538 ASYVCDYFDG
+538 G
-548 HPSRE
+548 
-553 GIVDLLN
+553 
-560 LTIGEGDT
+560 
-568 VKFDSKGYVNVEI
+568 NVEI
-581 FENVNIE
+581 
-588 AGGSLEMGANTTLC
+588 ADGGEMELGLYTTLS
-602 LVQDSTL
+602 VGNNSTL
-609 TVKNGGKLWING
+609 TVKKGARLAVNNMGLYSQDGSSIIVENGADF
-621 MGVYPSENTSIVV
+621 E
-634 EEGAEF
+634 
-640 FMNDSYQSDTVNIIY
+640 MNNNYQNSPANIIY

>member
-22 VETGTVAVRK
+22 VGTGTVAVRK

-182 HVLMARFGEEAK
+182 HVLMARFGEAAK

-243 AGCAAL
+243 AGCVAL

-263 NTDVPAS
+263 DVPAS
-270 AEPTPV
+270 AGLTPA
-276 QEANAEASPE
+276 QEANADATPE
-286 ATINVENLTTV
+286 ATIDVTDLTAV

-312 DEELLAHFDPDVT
+312 DGLLNMHFDPDAQKADVIT
-325 TAENV
+325 TCSEAEFYEAYSR
-330 TASNKEKF
+330 ASNDPHTVYTIELTEDMTLERDLIVWPN
-338 IEICKLA
+338 IEIKISLSTTLTV
-345 AENPHNGYVIDFT
+345 PNGI
-358 ADVAMDEDVYIW
+358 
-370 PNMQLTMSRGA
+370 
-381 NLTMQSGASLNNYGY
+381 SLNNYGQINI
-396 LSVRMG
+396 G
-402 TTLRI
+402 TGSTVRI

-415 GRPAVSGD
+415 GRSSISD
-423 GRSHNSEMYLSGTLS
+423 GGKTRFERIYLSGTLS
-438 MGKNTEIRFERG
+438 VGKNTEIRFERG

-458 LEVIHDGVER
+458 LEIIHDGVER
-468 RGKVEFDDL
+468 RGKVEFDDP
-477 ASVEFDDINVRYIF
+477 STVKFDDIAVKYIYITLYGNV
-491 LTIYNN
+491 
-497 VLSENI
+497 SDESI
-503 ADYIENNIFPIEQ
+503 ADYIENEIFPNEQ
-516 LDKVRVGQIINVC
+516 LADIMGRYITSMC
-529 FREIDQMDR
+529 FRGIDGPEHMNAVCGYFEDHPRQQGMISLIDM
-538 ASYVCDYFDG
+538 AIGAGEKLKLDPQTYVGVEVFG
-548 HPSRE
+548 
-553 GIVDLLN
+553 
-560 LTIGEGDT
+560 
-568 VKFDSKGYVNVEI
+568 NVEI
-581 FENVNIE
+581 
-588 AGGSLEMGANTTLC
+588 ADGGEMELGLYTTLS
-602 LVQDSTL
+602 VGNNSTL
-609 TVKNGGKLWING
+609 TVKKGARLAVNNMGLYSQDGSSIIVENGADF
-621 MGVYPSENTSIVV
+621 E
-634 EEGAEF
+634 
-640 FMNDSYQSDTVNIIY
+640 MNNNYQNSPANIIY

>member
-119 PENIIISNEGVLKLI
+119 PENIIISNGGVLKLI

-182 HVLMARFGEEAK
+182 HVLMARFGEGAK

-224 AKYKKHIQIGAWT
+224 AKYKKHIQIGAWA

-243 AGCAAL
+243 AGCVAL
-249 ACTLFASADANANA
+249 ACTLFASADASANA
-263 NTDVPAS
+263 DVPAS

-276 QEANAEASPE
+276 QEANADATPE
-286 ATINVENLTTV
+286 ATIDVTDLTAV

-312 DEELLAHFDPDVT
+312 DGLLNMHFDPDAQKADVIT
-325 TAENV
+325 TRSEAEFYEAYSR
-330 TASNKEKF
+330 ASNDPHTVYTIELTEDMTLERDLIVWPN
-338 IEICKLA
+338 IEIKISLSTTLTV
-345 AENPHNGYVIDFT
+345 PNGI
-358 ADVAMDEDVYIW
+358 
-370 PNMQLTMSRGA
+370 
-381 NLTMQSGASLNNYGY
+381 SLNNYGQINI
-396 LSVRMG
+396 G
-402 TTLRI
+402 TGSTVRI

-415 GRPAVSGD
+415 GRSTISD
-423 GRSHNSEMYLSGTLS
+423 GGKTRFEKIYLSGTLS
-438 MGKNTEIRFERG
+438 VGKNTEIRFERG

-458 LEVIHDGVER
+458 LEILCDGISR
-468 RGKVEFDDL
+468 RGRVEFDDP
-477 ASVEFDDINVRYIF
+477 STVKFDDIAVKYIYIT
-491 LTIYNN
+491 LYGNI
-497 VLSENI
+497 SDEGI
-503 ADYIENNIFPIEQ
+503 ADYIENEIFPNEQ
-516 LDKVRVGQIINVC
+516 LADIMGRYITSMCFMGIDGPEHMNAVCGYFEDHPRQQGMISLIDMAIGAGEKLKLDPQTYVGVEV
-529 FREIDQMDR
+529 F
-538 ASYVCDYFDG
+538 G
-548 HPSRE
+548 
-553 GIVDLLN
+553 
-560 LTIGEGDT
+560 
-568 VKFDSKGYVNVEI
+568 NVEI
-581 FENVNIE
+581 
-588 AGGSLEMGANTTLC
+588 ADGGEMELGLYTTLS
-602 LVQDSTL
+602 VGNNSTL
-609 TVKNGGKLWING
+609 TVKKGARLAVNNMGLYSQDGSSIIVENGADF
-621 MGVYPSENTSIVV
+621 E
-634 EEGAEF
+634 
-640 FMNDSYQSDTVNIIY
+640 MNNNYQNSPANIIY

>member
-119 PENIIISNEGVLKLI
+119 PENIIISNGGVLKLI

-182 HVLMARFGEEAK
+182 HVLMARFGEGAK

-224 AKYKKHIQIGAWT
+224 AKYKKHIQIGAWA

-243 AGCAAL
+243 AGCVAL
-249 ACTLFASADANANA
+249 ACTLFASADASANA
-263 NTDVPAS
+263 DVPAT
-270 AEPTPV
+270 AGLTPA
-276 QEANAEASPE
+276 QEANADATPE
-286 ATINVENLTTV
+286 ATIDVTDLTAV

-312 DEELLAHFDPDVT
+312 DGLLNMHFDPDAQKADVI
-325 TAENV
+325 TARSEAEFYEAYSR
-330 TASNKEKF
+330 ASNDPHTVYTIELTEDMTLERDLIVWPN
-338 IEICKLA
+338 IEIKISLSTTLTV
-345 AENPHNGYVIDFT
+345 PNGI
-358 ADVAMDEDVYIW
+358 
-370 PNMQLTMSRGA
+370 
-381 NLTMQSGASLNNYGY
+381 SLNNYGQINI
-396 LSVRMG
+396 G
-402 TTLRI
+402 TGSTVRI

-415 GRPAVSGD
+415 GRSTISD
-423 GRSHNSEMYLSGTLS
+423 GGKTRFEKINLSGTLS
-438 MGKNTEIRFERG
+438 VGKNTEIRFERG

-458 LEVIHDGVER
+458 LEILCGGISR
-468 RGKVEFDDL
+468 CGRVEFDDP
-477 ASVEFDDINVRYIF
+477 STVKFDDIAVKYIYIT
-491 LTIYNN
+491 LYGNI
-497 VLSENI
+497 SDESI
-503 ADYIENNIFPIEQ
+503 ADYIENEIFPNEQ
-516 LDKVRVGQIINVC
+516 LADIMGRYITSMC
-529 FREIDQMDR
+529 FRGIDGPEHMNAVCGYFEDHPRQQGMISLIDM
-538 ASYVCDYFDG
+538 AIGAGEKLKLDPQTYVGVEVFG
-548 HPSRE
+548 
-553 GIVDLLN
+553 
-560 LTIGEGDT
+560 
-568 VKFDSKGYVNVEI
+568 NVEI
-581 FENVNIE
+581 
-588 AGGSLEMGANTTLC
+588 ADGGEMELGLYTTLS
-602 LVQDSTL
+602 VGNNSTL
-609 TVKNGGKLWING
+609 TVKKGARLAVNNMGLYSQDGSSIIVENGADF
-621 MGVYPSENTSIVV
+621 E
-634 EEGAEF
+634 
-640 FMNDSYQSDTVNIIY
+640 MNNNYQNSPANIIY

>member
-119 PENIIISNEGVLKLI
+119 PENIIISNRGVLKLI
-134 DLGAARLFKDGKPCD
+134 DLGAARLFKDGKLCD

-182 HVLMARFGEEAK
+182 HVLMARFGEAAK

-224 AKYKKHIQIGAWT
+224 AKYKKHIQIGAWA

-243 AGCAAL
+243 AGCVAL
-249 ACTLFASADANANA
+249 ACTLFASADASANA
-263 NTDVPAS
+263 DVPAS

-276 QEANAEASPE
+276 QEANADATPE
-286 ATINVENLTTV
+286 ATIDVTDLTAV

-330 TASNKEKF
+330 TAFNKEKF

-345 AENPHNGYVIDFT
+345 AENPHSGYIIDLT
-358 ADVAMDEDVYIW
+358 ADIAMDEDVYIW
-370 PNMQLTMSRGA
+370 PNMQIIMSRGA
-381 NLTMQSGASLNNYGY
+381 NLTMQSGTSLNNYGW
-396 LSVRMG
+396 LNVRIG

-423 GRSHNSEMYLSGTLS
+423 GKTRFEKIHLNGTLS
-438 MGKNTEIRFERG
+438 IGKNAEIRFERG
-450 EEFGNGPV
+450 EEHGNGPV
-458 LEVIHDGVER
+458 LEIIHDGVER

-477 ASVEFDDINVRYIF
+477 ASVEFDDIDVRYIY
-491 LTIYNN
+491 LTIYDN
-497 VLSENI
+497 VINENI
-503 ADYIENNIFPIEQ
+503 TDYIENNVFPI
-516 LDKVRVGQIINVC
+516 K
-529 FREIDQMDR
+529 QMDKIKAR
-538 ASYVCDYFDG
+538 RITMADFKNVNQIEDVQYICDYLDYAQN
-548 HPSRE
+548 
-553 GIVDLLN
+553 GIVDLTN
-560 LTIGEGDT
+560 LTIGDGDA
-568 VKFDSKGYVNVEI
+568 VKFDTKGYVNVEI

-621 MGVYPSENTSIVV
+621 MGVYPSDNTSIVV
-634 EEGAEF
+634 EEGADF
-640 FMNDSYQSDTVNIIY
+640 FMNDSYRNDTVNIIY

>member
-224 AKYKKHIQIGAWT
+224 AKYKKHIQIGAWA

-243 AGCAAL
+243 AGCVAL

-263 NTDVPAS
+263 DVPAS

-276 QEANAEASPE
+276 QDANADATPE
-286 ATINVENLTTV
+286 ATIDVTDLTAV

-330 TASNKEKF
+330 TAFNKEKF

-345 AENPHNGYVIDFT
+345 AENPHSGYIIDLT
-358 ADVAMDEDVYIW
+358 ADIAMDEDVYIW
-370 PNMQLTMSRGA
+370 PNMQIIISRGA
-381 NLTMQSGASLNNYGY
+381 NLTMQSGTSLNNYGW
-396 LSVRMG
+396 LNVRIG

-423 GRSHNSEMYLSGTLS
+423 GKTRFEKIHLNGTLS
-438 MGKNTEIRFERG
+438 IGKNAEIRFERG
-450 EEFGNGPV
+450 EEHGNGPV
-458 LEVIHDGVER
+458 LEIIHDGVKR

-477 ASVEFDDINVRYIF
+477 ASVEFEDIDVRYIY
-491 LTIYNN
+491 LIIYDN
-497 VLSENI
+497 VINENI
-503 ADYIENNIFPIEQ
+503 TDYIENNVFPI
-516 LDKVRVGQIINVC
+516 K
-529 FREIDQMDR
+529 QMDKIKAR
-538 ASYVCDYFDG
+538 RITMADFRNVNQIEDIQYICDYLDYAQN
-548 HPSRE
+548 
-553 GIVDLLN
+553 GIVDLTN
-560 LTIGEGDT
+560 LTIGDGDA
-568 VKFDSKGYVNVEI
+568 VKFDTKGYVNVEI

>member
-224 AKYKKHIQIGAWT
+224 AKYKKHIQIGAWA

-243 AGCAAL
+243 AGCVAL

-263 NTDVPAS
+263 DVPAS

-276 QEANAEASPE
+276 QEANAEATPE
-286 ATINVENLTTV
+286 ATIDVTDLTAV

-312 DEELLAHFDPDVT
+312 DGLLNMHFDPDAQKADVIT
-325 TAENV
+325 TRSEAEFYEAYSR
-330 TASNKEKF
+330 ASNDPHTVYTIELTEDMTLERDLIVWPN
-338 IEICKLA
+338 IEIKISLSTTLTV
-345 AENPHNGYVIDFT
+345 PNGI
-358 ADVAMDEDVYIW
+358 
-370 PNMQLTMSRGA
+370 
-381 NLTMQSGASLNNYGY
+381 SLNNYGQINI
-396 LSVRMG
+396 G
-402 TTLRI
+402 TGSTVRI

-415 GRPAVSGD
+415 GRSTISD
-423 GRSHNSEMYLSGTLS
+423 GGKTRFEKIYLSGTLS
-438 MGKNTEIRFERG
+438 VGKNTEIRFERG

-458 LEVIHDGVER
+458 LEIIHDGVER

-477 ASVEFDDINVRYIF
+477 ASVEFDDIDVRYIY
-491 LTIYNN
+491 LIIYDN
-497 VLSENI
+497 VINENI
-503 ADYIENNIFPIEQ
+503 TDYIENNVLAIQSTYNIF
-516 LDKVRVGQIINVC
+516 
-529 FREIDQMDR
+529 
-538 ASYVCDYFDG
+538 
-548 HPSRE
+548 
-553 GIVDLLN
+553 
-560 LTIGEGDT
+560 
-568 VKFDSKGYVNVEI
+568 
-581 FENVNIE
+581 
-588 AGGSLEMGANTTLC
+588 
-602 LVQDSTL
+602 
-609 TVKNGGKLWING
+609 
-621 MGVYPSENTSIVV
+621 
-634 EEGAEF
+634 
-640 FMNDSYQSDTVNIIY
+640 
-655 K
+655 

>member
-182 HVLMARFGEEAK
+182 HVLMARFGEGAK

-224 AKYKKHIQIGAWT
+224 AKYKKHIQIGAWA

-243 AGCAAL
+243 AGCVAL

-263 NTDVPAS
+263 DVPAS

-276 QEANAEASPE
+276 QEANADATPE
-286 ATINVENLTTV
+286 ATIDVTDLTAV

-302 TPKVVAKAVS
+302 TPKVVVKAVS
-312 DEELLAHFDPDVT
+312 DGLLNMHFDPDAQKADVIT
-325 TAENV
+325 TRSEAEFYEAYSR
-330 TASNKEKF
+330 ASNDPHTVYTIELTEGMTLERDLIVWPN
-338 IEICKLA
+338 IEIKISLSTTLTV
-345 AENPHNGYVIDFT
+345 PNGI
-358 ADVAMDEDVYIW
+358 
-370 PNMQLTMSRGA
+370 
-381 NLTMQSGASLNNYGY
+381 SLNNYGQINI
-396 LSVRMG
+396 G
-402 TTLRI
+402 TGSTVRI

-415 GRPAVSGD
+415 GRSTISD
-423 GRSHNSEMYLSGTLS
+423 GGKTRFEKINLSGTLS
-438 MGKNTEIRFERG
+438 VGKNTEIRFERG

-458 LEVIHDGVER
+458 LEILCDGISR
-468 RGKVEFDDL
+468 CGRVEFDDP
-477 ASVEFDDINVRYIF
+477 STVKFDDIAVKYIYIT
-491 LTIYNN
+491 LYGNI
-497 VLSENI
+497 SDESI
-503 ADYIENNIFPIEQ
+503 ADYIENEIFPNEQ
-516 LDKVRVGQIINVC
+516 LADIMGRYITSMC
-529 FREIDQMDR
+529 FRGIDGPEHMNAVCGYFEDHPRQQGMISLIDM
-538 ASYVCDYFDG
+538 AIGAGEKLKLDPQTYVGVEVFG
-548 HPSRE
+548 
-553 GIVDLLN
+553 
-560 LTIGEGDT
+560 
-568 VKFDSKGYVNVEI
+568 NVEI
-581 FENVNIE
+581 
-588 AGGSLEMGANTTLC
+588 ADGGEMELGLYTTLS
-602 LVQDSTL
+602 VGNNSTL
-609 TVKNGGKLWING
+609 TVKKGARLAVNNMGLYSQDGSSIIVENGADF
-621 MGVYPSENTSIVV
+621 E
-634 EEGAEF
+634 
-640 FMNDSYQSDTVNIIY
+640 MNNNYQNSPANIIY

>member
-119 PENIIISNEGVLKLI
+119 PENIIISNRGVLKLI
-134 DLGAARLFKDGKPCD
+134 DLGAARLFKDGKLCD

-168 SDARTDIYAAGTVL
+168 SDVRTDIYAAGTVL
-182 HVLMARFGEEAK
+182 HVLMARFGEGAK

-224 AKYKKHIQIGAWT
+224 AKYKKHIQIGAWA

-243 AGCAAL
+243 AGCVAL
-249 ACTLFASADANANA
+249 ACTLFASADASANA
-263 NTDVPAS
+263 DVPAS
-270 AEPTPV
+270 AGPTPV
-276 QEANAEASPE
+276 QEANADATPE
-286 ATINVENLTTV
+286 ATIDVTDLTAV

-330 TASNKEKF
+330 TAFNKEKF

-345 AENPHNGYVIDFT
+345 AENPHSGYVIDLT
-358 ADVAMDEDVYIW
+358 ADIAMDEDVYIW
-370 PNMQLTMSRGA
+370 PNMQIIMSRGA
-381 NLTMQSGASLNNYGY
+381 NLTMQSGTSLNNYGW
-396 LSVRMG
+396 LNVRIG

-423 GRSHNSEMYLSGTLS
+423 GRMYNSKLYLSGTLS
-438 MGKNTEIRFERG
+438 IGKNTKIRFERG

-477 ASVEFDDINVRYIF
+477 EAVEFDDINVRYIF

-497 VLSENI
+497 VLGENI

-516 LDKVRVGQIINVC
+516 LDKVRVGQITNVY
-529 FREIDQMDR
+529 FRDVDQMDR
-538 ASYVCDYFDG
+538 ARYVCDYFDS

-553 GIVDLLN
+553 GIVDLTN
-560 LTIGEGDT
+560 LTIGDGDA
-568 VKFDSKGYVNVEI
+568 VKFDTKGYVNVEI

-621 MGVYPSENTSIVV
+621 MGVYPSDNTSIVV
-634 EEGAEF
+634 EEGADF
-640 FMNDSYQSDTVNIIY
+640 FMNDSYRSDTVNIIY

>member
-84 GTYTIAQA
+84 GKYTIAQA

-119 PENIIISNEGVLKLI
+119 PENIIISNGGVLKLI

-182 HVLMARFGEEAK
+182 HVLMARFGEAAK

-224 AKYKKHIQIGAWT
+224 AKYKKPIQIGAWA

-243 AGCAAL
+243 AGCVAL

-263 NTDVPAS
+263 DVPAS

-286 ATINVENLTTV
+286 ATIDVTDLTAV

-312 DEELLAHFDPDVT
+312 DGLLNMHFDPDAQKADVIT
-325 TAENV
+325 TRSEAEFYEAYSR
-330 TASNKEKF
+330 ASNDPHTVYTIELTEDMTLERDLIVWPN
-338 IEICKLA
+338 IEIKISLLTTLT
-345 AENPHNGYVIDFT
+345 V
-358 ADVAMDEDVYIW
+358 
-370 PNMQLTMSRGA
+370 PNSI
-381 NLTMQSGASLNNYGY
+381 SLNNYGQINI
-396 LSVRMG
+396 G
-402 TTLRI
+402 TGSTVRI

-423 GRSHNSEMYLSGTLS
+423 GKTRFEKIHLNGTLS
-438 MGKNTEIRFERG
+438 IGKNAEIRFERG
-450 EEFGNGPV
+450 EEHGNGPV
-458 LEVIHDGVER
+458 LEILCDGISR
-468 RGKVEFDDL
+468 RGRVEFDDP
-477 ASVEFDDINVRYIF
+477 STVKFDDIAVKYIYIT
-491 LTIYNN
+491 LYGNI
-497 VLSENI
+497 SGESI
-503 ADYIENNIFPIEQ
+503 ADYIENEIFPNEQ
-516 LDKVRVGQIINVC
+516 LADIMGRYITSMC
-529 FREIDQMDR
+529 FRGIDGPEHMNAVCGYFEDHPRQQGMISLIDM
-538 ASYVCDYFDG
+538 AIGAGEKLKLDPQTYVGVEVFG
-548 HPSRE
+548 
-553 GIVDLLN
+553 
-560 LTIGEGDT
+560 
-568 VKFDSKGYVNVEI
+568 NVEI
-581 FENVNIE
+581 
-588 AGGSLEMGANTTLC
+588 ADGGEMELGLYTTLS
-602 LVQDSTL
+602 VGNNSTL
-609 TVKNGGKLWING
+609 TVKKGARLAVNNMGLYSQDGSSIIVENGADF
-621 MGVYPSENTSIVV
+621 E
-634 EEGAEF
+634 
-640 FMNDSYQSDTVNIIY
+640 MNNNYQNSPANIIY

>member
-12 KGPDIALVKD
+12 KGPDIALIKD

-134 DLGAARLFKDGKPCD
+134 DLGAARLFKDGKLCD

-182 HVLMARFGEEAK
+182 HVLMARFGEAAK

-224 AKYKKHIQIGAWT
+224 AKYKKHIQIGAWA

-243 AGCAAL
+243 AGCVAL
-249 ACTLFASADANANA
+249 ACTLFASADASANA
-263 NTDVPAS
+263 DVPAS

-276 QEANAEASPE
+276 QEANADATPE
-286 ATINVENLTTV
+286 ATIDVTDLTAV

-330 TASNKEKF
+330 TAFNKEKF

-345 AENPHNGYVIDFT
+345 AENPHSGYIIDLT
-358 ADVAMDEDVYIW
+358 ADIAMDEDVYIW
-370 PNMQLTMSRGA
+370 PNMQIIMSRGA
-381 NLTMQSGASLNNYGY
+381 NLTMQSGTSLNNYGW
-396 LSVRMG
+396 LNVRIG

-423 GRSHNSEMYLSGTLS
+423 GKTRFEQIYLNGTLS
-438 MGKNTEIRFERG
+438 IGKNAEIRFERG
-450 EEFGNGPV
+450 EEHGNGPV
-458 LEVIHDGVER
+458 LEIIHDGVER

-477 ASVEFDDINVRYIF
+477 ASVEFDDIDVRYIY
-491 LTIYNN
+491 LIIYDN
-497 VLSENI
+497 VINENI
-503 ADYIENNIFPIEQ
+503 TDYIENNVFPI
-516 LDKVRVGQIINVC
+516 K
-529 FREIDQMDR
+529 QMDKIKAR
-538 ASYVCDYFDG
+538 RITMADFRNVNQIEDVQYICDYLDYAQN
-548 HPSRE
+548 
-553 GIVDLLN
+553 GIVDLTN
-560 LTIGEGDT
+560 LTIGDGDA
-568 VKFDSKGYVNVEI
+568 VKFDTKGYVNVEI

-621 MGVYPSENTSIVV
+621 MGVYPSDNTSIVV

>member
-119 PENIIISNEGVLKLI
+119 PENIIISNRGVLKLI
-134 DLGAARLFKDGKPCD
+134 DLGAARLFKDGKLCD

-182 HVLMARFGEEAK
+182 HVLMARFGEAAK

-224 AKYKKHIQIGAWT
+224 AKYKKHIQIGAWA

-243 AGCAAL
+243 AGCVAL
-249 ACTLFASADANANA
+249 ACTLFASADASANA
-263 NTDVPAS
+263 DVPAS

-286 ATINVENLTTV
+286 ATIDVTDLTAV

-330 TASNKEKF
+330 TAFNKEKF

-345 AENPHNGYVIDFT
+345 AENPHSGYIIDLT
-358 ADVAMDEDVYIW
+358 ADIAMDEDVYIW
-370 PNMQLTMSRGA
+370 PNMQIIMSRGA
-381 NLTMQSGASLNNYGY
+381 NLTMQSGTSLNNYGW
-396 LSVRMG
+396 LNVRIG

-423 GRSHNSEMYLSGTLS
+423 GKTRFEKIYLNGTLS
-438 MGKNTEIRFERG
+438 IGKNAEIRFERG
-450 EEFGNGPV
+450 EEHGNGPV
-458 LEVIHDGVER
+458 LEIIHDGVKR

-477 ASVEFDDINVRYIF
+477 ASVEFDDIDVRYIY
-491 LTIYNN
+491 LTIYDN
-497 VLSENI
+497 VINENI
-503 ADYIENNIFPIEQ
+503 TDYIENNVFPI
-516 LDKVRVGQIINVC
+516 K
-529 FREIDQMDR
+529 QMDKIKAR
-538 ASYVCDYFDG
+538 RITMADFRNVNQIEDVQYICDYLDYAQN
-548 HPSRE
+548 
-553 GIVDLLN
+553 GIVDLTN
-560 LTIGEGDT
+560 LTIGDGDA
-568 VKFDSKGYVNVEI
+568 VKFDTKGYVNVEI

-621 MGVYPSENTSIVV
+621 MGVYPSDNTSIVV
-634 EEGAEF
+634 EEGADF
-640 FMNDSYQSDTVNIIY
+640 FMNDSYRNDTVNIIY

>member
-22 VETGTVAVRK
+22 AETGTVAVRK

-47 VEQANLPRVYETEE
+47 VEQANLPKVYETEE

-119 PENIIISNEGVLKLI
+119 PENIIISNGGVLKLI

-182 HVLMARFGEEAK
+182 HVLMARFGEGAK
-194 AYNAVAARCTQLE
+194 VYNAVAARCTQLE

-224 AKYKKHIQIGAWT
+224 AKYKKHIQIGAWA

-243 AGCAAL
+243 AGCVAL
-249 ACTLFASADANANA
+249 ACTLFASADASANA
-263 NTDVPAS
+263 DVPAS

-276 QEANAEASPE
+276 QEANADATPE
-286 ATINVENLTTV
+286 ATIDVTDLTAV

-312 DEELLAHFDPDVT
+312 DGLLNMHFDPDAQKADVIT
-325 TAENV
+325 TRSEAEFYEAYSR
-330 TASNKEKF
+330 ASNDPHTVYTIELTEDMTLERDLIVWPN
-338 IEICKLA
+338 IEIKISLLTTLTV
-345 AENPHNGYVIDFT
+345 PNGI
-358 ADVAMDEDVYIW
+358 
-370 PNMQLTMSRGA
+370 
-381 NLTMQSGASLNNYGY
+381 SLNNYGQINI
-396 LSVRMG
+396 G
-402 TTLRI
+402 TGSTVRI

-415 GRPAVSGD
+415 GRSTISD
-423 GRSHNSEMYLSGTLS
+423 GGKTRFEKINLSGTLS
-438 MGKNTEIRFERG
+438 VGKNTEIRFERG

-458 LEVIHDGVER
+458 LEIIHDGVKR
-468 RGKVEFDDL
+468 RGKVEFDDP
-477 ASVEFDDINVRYIF
+477 STVKFDDIAVKYIYIT
-491 LTIYNN
+491 LYGNI
-497 VLSENI
+497 SGESI
-503 ADYIENNIFPIEQ
+503 ADYIENEIFPNEQ
-516 LDKVRVGQIINVC
+516 LADIMGRYITSMC
-529 FREIDQMDR
+529 FRGIDGPEHMNAVCGYFEDHPRQQGMISLIDM
-538 ASYVCDYFDG
+538 AIGAGEKLKLDPQTYVGVEVFG
-548 HPSRE
+548 
-553 GIVDLLN
+553 
-560 LTIGEGDT
+560 
-568 VKFDSKGYVNVEI
+568 NVEI
-581 FENVNIE
+581 
-588 AGGSLEMGANTTLC
+588 ADGGEMELGLYTTLS
-602 LVQDSTL
+602 VGNNSTL
-609 TVKNGGKLWING
+609 TVKKGARLAVNNMGLYSQDGSSIIVENGADF
-621 MGVYPSENTSIVV
+621 E
-634 EEGAEF
+634 
-640 FMNDSYQSDTVNIIY
+640 MNNNYQNSPANIIY

>member
-182 HVLMARFGEEAK
+182 HVLMARFGEGAK

-224 AKYKKHIQIGAWT
+224 AKYKKHIQIGAWA

-243 AGCAAL
+243 AGCVAL
-249 ACTLFASADANANA
+249 ACTLFASADASANA
-263 NTDVPAS
+263 DVPAS
-270 AEPTPV
+270 AGLTPA

-286 ATINVENLTTV
+286 ATIDVTDLTAV

-312 DEELLAHFDPDVT
+312 DGLLNMHFDPDAQKADVIT
-325 TAENV
+325 TRSEAEFYEAYSR
-330 TASNKEKF
+330 ASNDPHTVYTIELTEDMTLERDLIVWPN
-338 IEICKLA
+338 IEIKISLLTTLTV
-345 AENPHNGYVIDFT
+345 PNGI
-358 ADVAMDEDVYIW
+358 
-370 PNMQLTMSRGA
+370 
-381 NLTMQSGASLNNYGY
+381 SLNNYGQINI
-396 LSVRMG
+396 G
-402 TTLRI
+402 TGSTVRI

-415 GRPAVSGD
+415 GRSTISD
-423 GRSHNSEMYLSGTLS
+423 GGKTRFEKICLSGTLS
-438 MGKNTEIRFERG
+438 VGKNTEIRFERG

-458 LEVIHDGVER
+458 LEIIHDGVKR
-468 RGKVEFDDL
+468 RGKVEFDDP
-477 ASVEFDDINVRYIF
+477 STVKFDDIAVKYIYIT
-491 LTIYNN
+491 LYGNI
-497 VLSENI
+497 SDESI
-503 ADYIENNIFPIEQ
+503 ADYIENEIFPNEQ
-516 LDKVRVGQIINVC
+516 LADIMGRYITSMC
-529 FREIDQMDR
+529 FRGIDGPEHMNAVCGYFEDHPRQQGMISLIDM
-538 ASYVCDYFDG
+538 AIGAGEKLKLDPQTYVGVEVFG
-548 HPSRE
+548 
-553 GIVDLLN
+553 
-560 LTIGEGDT
+560 
-568 VKFDSKGYVNVEI
+568 NVEI
-581 FENVNIE
+581 
-588 AGGSLEMGANTTLC
+588 ADGGEMELGLNTTLS
-602 LVQDSTL
+602 VGNNSTL
-609 TVKNGGKLWING
+609 TVKKGARLAVNNMGLYSQDGSSIIVENGADF
-621 MGVYPSENTSIVV
+621 E
-634 EEGAEF
+634 
-640 FMNDSYQSDTVNIIY
+640 MNNNYQNSPANIIY

>member
-224 AKYKKHIQIGAWT
+224 AKYKKHIQIGAWA

-243 AGCAAL
+243 AGCVAL
-249 ACTLFASADANANA
+249 ACTLFASADASANA
-263 NTDVPAS
+263 DVPAS

-286 ATINVENLTTV
+286 ATIDVTDLTAV

-312 DEELLAHFDPDVT
+312 DGLLNMHFDPDAQKADVIT
-325 TAENV
+325 TRSEAEFYEAYSR
-330 TASNKEKF
+330 ASNDPHTVYTIELTEDMTLERDLIVWPN
-338 IEICKLA
+338 IEIKISLLTTLTV
-345 AENPHNGYVIDFT
+345 PNGI
-358 ADVAMDEDVYIW
+358 
-370 PNMQLTMSRGA
+370 
-381 NLTMQSGASLNNYGY
+381 SLNNYGQINI
-396 LSVRMG
+396 G
-402 TTLRI
+402 TGSTVRI

-415 GRPAVSGD
+415 GRSTISD
-423 GRSHNSEMYLSGTLS
+423 GGKTRFEKIYLSGTLS
-438 MGKNTEIRFERG
+438 IGKNTEIRLERG

-458 LEVIHDGVER
+458 LEILCDGISR
-468 RGKVEFDDL
+468 RGRVEFDDP
-477 ASVEFDDINVRYIF
+477 STVKFDDIAVKYIYIT
-491 LTIYNN
+491 LYGNI
-497 VLSENI
+497 SGESI
-503 ADYIENNIFPIEQ
+503 ADYIENEIFPNEQ
-516 LDKVRVGQIINVC
+516 LADIMGRYITSMC
-529 FREIDQMDR
+529 FRGIDGPEHMNAVCGYFEDHPRQQGMISLIDM
-538 ASYVCDYFDG
+538 AIGAGEKLKLDPQTYVGVEVFG
-548 HPSRE
+548 
-553 GIVDLLN
+553 
-560 LTIGEGDT
+560 
-568 VKFDSKGYVNVEI
+568 NVEI
-581 FENVNIE
+581 
-588 AGGSLEMGANTTLC
+588 ADGGEMELGLNTTLS
-602 LVQDSTL
+602 VGNNSTL
-609 TVKNGGKLWING
+609 TVKKGARLAVNNMGLYSQDGSSIIVENGADF
-621 MGVYPSENTSIVV
+621 E
-634 EEGAEF
+634 
-640 FMNDSYQSDTVNIIY
+640 MNNNYQNSPANIIY

>member
-84 GTYTIAQA
+84 GKYTIAKA

-106 HAMQPC
+106 HAMQPS

-134 DLGAARLFKDGKPCD
+134 DLGAARVFKDGKPCD

-182 HVLMARFGEEAK
+182 HVLMARFGEAAK

-224 AKYKKHIQIGAWT
+224 AKYKKPIQIGAWA

-243 AGCAAL
+243 AGCVAL

-263 NTDVPAS
+263 DVPAS
-270 AEPTPV
+270 AEPNPV

-286 ATINVENLTTV
+286 ATIDVTDFTAV

-312 DEELLAHFDPDVT
+312 DGLLNMHFDPDTQKADVIT
-325 TAENV
+325 TRSEAEFYEAYSR
-330 TASNKEKF
+330 ASNDPHTVYTIELTEDMTLERDLIVWPN
-338 IEICKLA
+338 IEIKISLSTTLTV
-345 AENPHNGYVIDFT
+345 PNGI
-358 ADVAMDEDVYIW
+358 
-370 PNMQLTMSRGA
+370 
-381 NLTMQSGASLNNYGY
+381 SLNNYGQINI
-396 LSVRMG
+396 G
-402 TTLRI
+402 TGSTVRI

-415 GRPAVSGD
+415 GRSTISD
-423 GRSHNSEMYLSGTLS
+423 GGKTRFEKIYLSGTLS
-438 MGKNTEIRFERG
+438 VGKNTEIRFERG

-458 LEVIHDGVER
+458 LEILCDGISR
-468 RGKVEFDDL
+468 RGRVEFDDP
-477 ASVEFDDINVRYIF
+477 STVKFDDIAVKYIYIT
-491 LTIYNN
+491 LYGNI
-497 VLSENI
+497 SDEGI
-503 ADYIENNIFPIEQ
+503 ADYIENEIFPNEQ
-516 LDKVRVGQIINVC
+516 LADIMGRYITSMCFMGIDGPEHMNAVCGYFEDHPRQQGMISLIDMAIGAGEKLKLDPQTYVGVEV
-529 FREIDQMDR
+529 F
-538 ASYVCDYFDG
+538 G
-548 HPSRE
+548 
-553 GIVDLLN
+553 
-560 LTIGEGDT
+560 
-568 VKFDSKGYVNVEI
+568 NVEI
-581 FENVNIE
+581 
-588 AGGSLEMGANTTLC
+588 ADGGEMELGLYTTLS
-602 LVQDSTL
+602 VGNNSTL
-609 TVKNGGKLWING
+609 TVKKGARLAVNNMGLYSQDGSSIIVENGADF
-621 MGVYPSENTSIVV
+621 E
-634 EEGAEF
+634 
-640 FMNDSYQSDTVNIIY
+640 MNNNYQNSPANIIY

>member
-119 PENIIISNEGVLKLI
+119 PENIIISNGGVLKLI

-182 HVLMARFGEEAK
+182 HVLMARFGEGAK

-224 AKYKKHIQIGAWT
+224 AKYKKHIQIGAWA

-243 AGCAAL
+243 AGCVTL
-249 ACTLFASADANANA
+249 ACTLFASADASANA
-263 NTDVPAS
+263 DVPAS

-286 ATINVENLTTV
+286 ATIDVTDLTAV

-312 DEELLAHFDPDVT
+312 DGLLNMHFDPDAQKADVIT
-325 TAENV
+325 TRSEAEFYEAYSR
-330 TASNKEKF
+330 ASNDPHTVYTIELTEDMTLERDLIVWPN
-338 IEICKLA
+338 IEIKISLLTTLTV
-345 AENPHNGYVIDFT
+345 PNGI
-358 ADVAMDEDVYIW
+358 
-370 PNMQLTMSRGA
+370 
-381 NLTMQSGASLNNYGY
+381 SLNNYGQINI
-396 LSVRMG
+396 G
-402 TTLRI
+402 TGSTVRI

-415 GRPAVSGD
+415 GRSTISD
-423 GRSHNSEMYLSGTLS
+423 GGKTRFEKIYLSGTLS
-438 MGKNTEIRFERG
+438 IGKNTEIRLERG

-458 LEVIHDGVER
+458 LEILCDGISR
-468 RGKVEFDDL
+468 RGRVEFDDP
-477 ASVEFDDINVRYIF
+477 STVKFDDIAVKYIYIT
-491 LTIYNN
+491 LYGNI
-497 VLSENI
+497 SDESI
-503 ADYIENNIFPIEQ
+503 ADYIENEIFPNEQ
-516 LDKVRVGQIINVC
+516 LADIMGRYITSMCFMGIDGPEHMNAVCGYFEDHPRQQGMISLIDMAIGAGEKLKLDPQTYVGVEV
-529 FREIDQMDR
+529 F
-538 ASYVCDYFDG
+538 G
-548 HPSRE
+548 
-553 GIVDLLN
+553 
-560 LTIGEGDT
+560 
-568 VKFDSKGYVNVEI
+568 NVEI
-581 FENVNIE
+581 
-588 AGGSLEMGANTTLC
+588 ADGGEMELGLYTTLS
-602 LVQDSTL
+602 VGNNSTL
-609 TVKNGGKLWING
+609 TVKKGARLAVNNMGLYSQDGSSIIVENGADF
-621 MGVYPSENTSIVV
+621 E
-634 EEGAEF
+634 
-640 FMNDSYQSDTVNIIY
+640 MNNNYQNSPANIIY

>member
-119 PENIIISNEGVLKLI
+119 PENIIISNEGILKLI
-134 DLGAARLFKDGKPCD
+134 DLGAARLFKDGKLCD

-182 HVLMARFGEEAK
+182 HVLMARFGEAAK
-194 AYNAVAARCTQLE
+194 SYNAVAARCTQLE

-224 AKYKKHIQIGAWT
+224 AKYKKPIQIGAWA

-243 AGCAAL
+243 AGCVAL

-263 NTDVPAS
+263 DVPAS

-276 QEANAEASPE
+276 QEANADATPE
-286 ATINVENLTTV
+286 ATIDVTDLTAV

-312 DEELLAHFDPDVT
+312 DGLLNMHFDPDAQKADVIT
-325 TAENV
+325 TRSEAEFYKAYNR
-330 TASNKEKF
+330 ASNDPHTVYTIELTEDMTLERDLIVWPN
-338 IEICKLA
+338 IEIKISLSTTLTV
-345 AENPHNGYVIDFT
+345 PNGI
-358 ADVAMDEDVYIW
+358 
-370 PNMQLTMSRGA
+370 
-381 NLTMQSGASLNNYGY
+381 SLNNYGQINI
-396 LSVRMG
+396 G
-402 TTLRI
+402 TGSTVRI

-415 GRPAVSGD
+415 GRSTISD
-423 GRSHNSEMYLSGTLS
+423 GGKTRFEKICLSGTLS
-438 MGKNTEIRFERG
+438 VGKNTEIRFERG

-458 LEVIHDGVER
+458 LEIIHDGVKR
-468 RGKVEFDDL
+468 RGKVEFDDP
-477 ASVEFDDINVRYIF
+477 STVKFDDIAVKYIYIT
-491 LTIYNN
+491 LYGNI
-497 VLSENI
+497 SGESI
-503 ADYIENNIFPIEQ
+503 ADYIENEIFPNEQ
-516 LDKVRVGQIINVC
+516 LADIMGRYITSMC
-529 FREIDQMDR
+529 FRGIDGPEHMNAVCGYFEDHPRQQGMISLIDM
-538 ASYVCDYFDG
+538 AIGAGEKLKLDPQTYVGVEVFG
-548 HPSRE
+548 
-553 GIVDLLN
+553 
-560 LTIGEGDT
+560 
-568 VKFDSKGYVNVEI
+568 NVEI
-581 FENVNIE
+581 
-588 AGGSLEMGANTTLC
+588 ADGGEMELGLYTTLS
-602 LVQDSTL
+602 VGNNSTL
-609 TVKNGGKLWING
+609 TVKKGARLAVNNMGLYSQDGSSIIVENGADF
-621 MGVYPSENTSIVV
+621 E
-634 EEGAEF
+634 
-640 FMNDSYQSDTVNIIY
+640 MNNNYQNSPANIIY

>member
-69 YEYIEGETLEDIVHE
+69 YEYIEGETLDDIVHE

-119 PENIIISNEGVLKLI
+119 PENIIISNEGILKLI
-134 DLGAARLFKDGKPCD
+134 DLGAARLFKDGKLCD

-182 HVLMARFGEEAK
+182 HVLMARFGEAAK
-194 AYNAVAARCTQLE
+194 SYNAVAARCTQLE

-224 AKYKKHIQIGAWT
+224 AKYKKHIQIGAWA

-243 AGCAAL
+243 AGCVAL
-249 ACTLFASADANANA
+249 ACTLFASADASANA
-263 NTDVPAS
+263 DVPAT
-270 AEPTPV
+270 AGLTPA
-276 QEANAEASPE
+276 QEANADATPE
-286 ATINVENLTTV
+286 ATIDVTDLTAV

-312 DEELLAHFDPDVT
+312 DGLLNMHFDPDAQKADVIT
-325 TAENV
+325 TRSEAEFYEAYSR
-330 TASNKEKF
+330 ASNDPHTVYTIELTEDMTLERDLIVWPN
-338 IEICKLA
+338 IEIKISLLTTLTV
-345 AENPHNGYVIDFT
+345 PNGI
-358 ADVAMDEDVYIW
+358 
-370 PNMQLTMSRGA
+370 
-381 NLTMQSGASLNNYGY
+381 SLNNYGQINI
-396 LSVRMG
+396 G
-402 TTLRI
+402 TGSTVRI

-415 GRPAVSGD
+415 GRSTISD
-423 GRSHNSEMYLSGTLS
+423 GGKTRFEKIYLSGTLS
-438 MGKNTEIRFERG
+438 IGKNTEIRLERG

-458 LEVIHDGVER
+458 LEILCDGISR
-468 RGKVEFDDL
+468 RGRVEFDDP
-477 ASVEFDDINVRYIF
+477 STVKFDDIAVKYIYIT
-491 LTIYNN
+491 LYGNI
-497 VLSENI
+497 SDESI
-503 ADYIENNIFPIEQ
+503 ADYIENEIFPNEQ
-516 LDKVRVGQIINVC
+516 LADIMGRYITSMCFMGIDGPEHMNAVCGYFEDHPRQQGMISLIDMAIGAGEKLKLDPQTYVGVEV
-529 FREIDQMDR
+529 F
-538 ASYVCDYFDG
+538 G
-548 HPSRE
+548 
-553 GIVDLLN
+553 
-560 LTIGEGDT
+560 
-568 VKFDSKGYVNVEI
+568 NVEI
-581 FENVNIE
+581 
-588 AGGSLEMGANTTLC
+588 ADGGEMELGLYTTLS
-602 LVQDSTL
+602 VGNNSTL
-609 TVKNGGKLWING
+609 TVKKGARLAVNNMGLYSQDGSSIIVENGADF
-621 MGVYPSENTSIVV
+621 E
-634 EEGAEF
+634 
-640 FMNDSYQSDTVNIIY
+640 MNNNYQNSPANIIY